1 MFAFAVVFWWWVV
14 LIVTNESRYIFQ
26 RQAGFWIQFVNYT
39 ICSALLSNL
48 TVVDF
53 FLKRIICYK
62 PIDVTRFLLTIPIII
77 EICSLMIC
85 LGKKRKLKDLNEK
98 KSDSLR
104 TDTHGT
110 QLEHRDKDSMR
121 RRKQ

>member
-26 RQAGFWIQFVNYT
+26 RQAGFWIQFVDYT

-48 TVVDF
+48 TVVYL